1 MSEKKKQNIIYHY
14 CSLEAFYSIITNKSF
29 WLFSLSSSYDLKEL
43 TEAETII
50 DKILTEEKYK
60 SIEKPD
66 EFYSLSCTSRRDSA
80 SHFNKYADN
89 DKGVCFG
96 IDINAFKK
104 YFKNT
109 SLMHPYF
116 GYLFF
121 PEVIYDDNQKEKE
134 IKRYLEER
142 LSYIEQPDK
151 VDAKEFH
158 EILIAASPKQY
169 KDALKKLT
177 YTNTLSRFKPKLKI
191 ENYKDESE
199 TRILFCRSQFQLYKK
214 FFKANPD
221 LYNAH
226 VKPAEEL
233 NLNEEPEF
241 KVRSGVM
248 RKYIELGLEA
258 IWDKQP
264 IKEVILGPNCKA
276 NIDEFN
282 EFLEL
287 NKVLCKAIPSYME
300 IRK

>member
-199 TRILFCRSQFQLYKK
+199 TRILFCRSQFQLYKNL
-214 FFKANPD
+214 FKANPY
-221 LYNAH
+221 LYDAQ
-226 VKPAEEL
+226 VKPAEKL
-233 NLNEEPEF
+233 NLDKEPKF
-241 KVRSGVM
+241 KVVSGVI
-248 RKYIELGLEA
+248 RKYIELNMKL
-258 IWDKQP
+258 IWNERP
-264 IKEVILGPNCKA
+264 IKEVILGPNCKTE
-276 NIDEFN
+276 IKEFN
-282 EFLEL
+282 EFLKLYDVGCESE
-287 NKVLCKAIPSYME
+287 NSKIKT
-300 IRK
+300 RK